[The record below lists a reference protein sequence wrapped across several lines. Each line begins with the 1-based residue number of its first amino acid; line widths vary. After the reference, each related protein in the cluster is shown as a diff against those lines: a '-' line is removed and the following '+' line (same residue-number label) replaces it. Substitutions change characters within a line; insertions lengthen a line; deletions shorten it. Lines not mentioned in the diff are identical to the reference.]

1 MDIQE
6 LKNACNEKYA
16 QAIEGMERGEPNSGI
31 ARLLLDAAELLVEIS
46 KADFLTRVTSEQK
59 ATKLLAAAK
68 KLRAMGDTSAVYR
81 DLTGRTLKVIP
92 KKFVLDPH
100 TEETSEHTQ
109 KDTAQAPQS
118 VEQPKQEENAEGDA
132 PQAEERITGEPQK
145 KTEEQSDEQVS
156 EAEKGESD
164 EPTLDEL
171 KGLLHSKSG
180 KGKAYGKEDT
190 SGYRFAWDDLPKISF
205 DDVAGLAD
213 VKEAVMRK
221 VLLPLKN
228 PELYEGYIKK
238 NGGGLLLYGPPGT
251 GKTMIAAAIAHE
263 IGAKFC
269 SLGPSDLVMQGVGNS
284 ETAAVALFKEARS
297 FPCAVLFFDEIESI
311 CPASTH
317 AQGARQLR
325 SELLRQ
331 IQGMEAYGEQNDK
344 ILFLIAATN
353 KPWDIDPAFI
363 RPGRFGTR
371 IYVGLPDAPARQYML
386 EMRLN
391 KILQTGKV
399 IVGNIDA
406 AQIVEKTEGFN
417 GADMANLL
425 DEVQELSALRS
436 AKTGIKEILQEDFD
450 NALKKI
456 TSSVQEKDMQKL
468 REWKEQNG

>member
-1 MDIQE
+1 MTAMDIQE

-16 QAIEGMERGEPNSGI
+16 QAIEGMERGNPNAEI
-31 ARLLLDAAELLVEIS
+31 ARLLLDAAELLVKIS
-46 KADFLTRVTSEQK
+46 KADFLTRAASENK
-59 ATKLLAAAK
+59 AAKLLAAAK
-68 KLRAMGDTSAVYR
+68 KLRATGDASAVYR
-81 DLTGRTLKVIP
+81 DLTGRTLKVTP
-92 KKFVLDPH
+92 AKAP
-100 TEETSEHTQ
+100 
-109 KDTAQAPQS
+109 QAPD
-118 VEQPKQEENAEGDA
+118 VLMRENASDTHA
-132 PQAEERITGEPQK
+132 QAEERNDEPTGK
-145 KTEEQSDEQVS
+145 AEEQPAEQTP
-156 EAEKGESD
+156 EEPYEEEQEEQKSD

-171 KGLLHSKSG
+171 KGLLHSKNG
-180 KGKAYGKEDT
+180 RGKAYGKEDT

-228 PELYEGYIKK
+228 PELYEGYVKK

-284 ETAAVALFKEARS
+284 EKAAVALFKEARS

-399 IVGNIDA
+399 LVSNIDA

>member
-16 QAIEGMERGEPNSGI
+16 QAIEGMERGDANAEI
-31 ARLLLDAAELLVEIS
+31 ARLLLDAAELLVKIS
-46 KADFLTRVTSEQK
+46 KADFLTRAASENK
-59 ATKLLAAAK
+59 AAKLLAAAK
-68 KLRAMGDTSAVYR
+68 KLRATGDTSAVYR
-81 DLTGRTLKVIP
+81 ELTGRTLKVTP
-92 KKFVLDPH
+92 AK
-100 TEETSEHTQ
+100 
-109 KDTAQAPQS
+109 APQ
-118 VEQPKQEENAEGDA
+118 VPDVPMQENASDTHA
-132 PQAEERITGEPQK
+132 QAEERNDEPLEK
-145 KTEEQSDEQVS
+145 AEEQPAEQTP
-156 EAEKGESD
+156 EEPYEEEQEEQKSD

-171 KGLLHSKSG
+171 KGLLHSKNG
-180 KGKAYGKEDT
+180 RGKAYGKEDT

-228 PELYEGYIKK
+228 PELYEGYVKK

-284 ETAAVALFKEARS
+284 EKAAVALFKEARS

-399 IVGNIDA
+399 LVGNIDA

>member
-6 LKNACNEKYA
+6 LKNACNQKYG
-16 QAIEGMERGEPNSGI
+16 QAIEGMEQGKPNADI
-31 ARLLLDAAELLVEIS
+31 ARLLLDAASDLLAIA
-46 KADFLTRVTSEQK
+46 KTDFLTRAACENK
-59 ATKLLAAAK
+59 AAKLLAAAK
-68 KLRAMGDTSAVYR
+68 KLRAEGDASAVYR
-81 DLTGRTLKVIP
+81 DLTGRALRANPVP
-92 KKFVLDPH
+92 PQ
-100 TEETSEHTQ
+100 SR
-109 KDTAQAPQS
+109 APQS
-118 VEQPKQEENAEGDA
+118 PA
-132 PQAEERITGEPQK
+132 PQGA
-145 KTEEQSDEQVS
+145 
-156 EAEKGESD
+156 
-164 EPTLDEL
+164 
-171 KGLLHSKSG
+171 
-180 KGKAYGKEDT
+180 
-190 SGYRFAWDDLPKISF
+190 
-205 DDVAGLAD
+205 

-228 PELYEGYIKK
+228 PELYEGYVKK

-284 ETAAVALFKEARS
+284 EKACVALFKEARS

-311 CPASTH
+311 CPDNTH

-353 KPWDIDPAFI
+353 KPWEIDPAFV
-363 RPGRFGTR
+363 RPGRFGIR
-371 IYVGLPDAPARQYML
+371 VYVGLPDAPARRYML
-386 EMRLN
+386 DMRLN

-399 IVGNIDA
+399 LVGNIDA

-436 AKTGIKEILQEDFD
+436 AKTGVKEILQEDFD
-450 NALKKI
+450 RALEKI

>member
-1 MDIQE
+1 MTAMDIQE

-16 QAIEGMERGEPNSGI
+16 QAIEGMERGDANAEI
-31 ARLLLDAAELLVEIS
+31 ARLLLDAAELLVKIS
-46 KADFLTRVTSEQK
+46 KADFLTRAASENK
-59 ATKLLAAAK
+59 AAKLLAAAK
-68 KLRAMGDTSAVYR
+68 KLRATGDTSAVYR
-81 DLTGRTLKVIP
+81 DLTGRTLNVVQAKAP
-92 KKFVLDPH
+92 
-100 TEETSEHTQ
+100 
-109 KDTAQAPQS
+109 QAPVAPIQG
-118 VEQPKQEENAEGDA
+118 NASGHIQD
-132 PQAEERITGEPQK
+132 QAEERNDESTEK
-145 KTEEQSDEQVS
+145 DEEQAVEQAP
-156 EAEKGESD
+156 EEPYEEEQEEQKGD

-171 KGLLHSKSG
+171 KGLLHSKNG
-180 KGKAYGKEDT
+180 RGKAYGKEDT

-213 VKEAVMRK
+213 VKEAVLRK

-228 PELYEGYIKK
+228 PELYEGYVKK

-284 ETAAVALFKEARS
+284 EKAAVALFKEARS

-311 CPASTH
+311 CPTSTH

-399 IVGNIDA
+399 LVGNIDA

>member
-6 LKNACNEKYA
+6 LKNACNQKYG
-16 QAIEGMERGEPNSGI
+16 QAIEGMEQGKPNADI
-31 ARLLLDAAELLVEIS
+31 ARLLLDAASDLLAIA
-46 KADFLTRVTSEQK
+46 KTDFLTRAACENK
-59 ATKLLAAAK
+59 AAKLLAAAK
-68 KLRAMGDTSAVYR
+68 KLRAEGDASAVYR
-81 DLTGRTLKVIP
+81 DLTGRALRTNPVP
-92 KKFVLDPH
+92 PH
-100 TEETSEHTQ
+100 SR
-109 KDTAQAPQS
+109 APQS
-118 VEQPKQEENAEGDA
+118 PAPQGAAEHLSESPERAEG
-132 PQAEERITGEPQK
+132 QSCAEEAPEVSAAQGSLPEAEESLAADGEP
-145 KTEEQSDEQVS
+145 
-156 EAEKGESD
+156 A
-164 EPTLDEL
+164 LDEL
-171 KGLLHSKSG
+171 KELLRAKGG
-180 KGKAYGKEDT
+180 KGRAYGKEDT

-205 DDVAGLAD
+205 DDVAGLDD

-228 PELYEGYIKK
+228 PELYEGYVKK

-284 ETAAVALFKEARS
+284 EKACVALFKEARS

-311 CPASTH
+311 CPANTH

-353 KPWDIDPAFI
+353 KPWEIDPAFV
-363 RPGRFGTR
+363 RPGRFGIR
-371 IYVGLPDAPARQYML
+371 VYVGLPDAPARRYML
-386 EMRLN
+386 DMRLN

-399 IVGNIDA
+399 LVGNIDA
-406 AQIVEKTEGFN
+406 AQVVEKTEGFN

-436 AKTGIKEILQEDFD
+436 AKTGVKEILQEDFD
-450 NALKKI
+450 RALEKI

>member
-1 MDIQE
+1 M
-6 LKNACNEKYA
+6 
-16 QAIEGMERGEPNSGI
+16 
-31 ARLLLDAAELLVEIS
+31 
-46 KADFLTRVTSEQK
+46 
-59 ATKLLAAAK
+59 
-68 KLRAMGDTSAVYR
+68 
-81 DLTGRTLKVIP
+81 
-92 KKFVLDPH
+92 
-100 TEETSEHTQ
+100 
-109 KDTAQAPQS
+109 
-118 VEQPKQEENAEGDA
+118 
-132 PQAEERITGEPQK
+132 
-145 KTEEQSDEQVS
+145 
-156 EAEKGESD
+156 
-164 EPTLDEL
+164 
-171 KGLLHSKSG
+171 HSKSG

-284 ETAAVALFKEARS
+284 EKAAVALFKEARS

-399 IVGNIDA
+399 LVGNIDA

>member
-1 MDIQE
+1 MTAMDIRE
-6 LKNACNEKYA
+6 LKNVCNEKYA
-16 QAIEGMERGEPNSGI
+16 QAIEGMERGDANAEI
-31 ARLLLDAAELLVEIS
+31 ARLLLDVAELLVKIS
-46 KADFLTRVTSEQK
+46 KADFLTRVASENK
-59 ATKLLAAAK
+59 AAKLLAAAK
-68 KLRAMGDTSAVYR
+68 KLRATGDTSAVYR
-81 DLTGRTLKVIP
+81 DLTGRTLNVVP
-92 KKFVLDPH
+92 K
-100 TEETSEHTQ
+100 
-109 KDTAQAPQS
+109 TAPQAPA
-118 VEQPKQEENAEGDA
+118 VPMRENASDRIQD
-132 PQAEERITGEPQK
+132 QAEERNDEPTEK
-145 KTEEQSDEQVS
+145 AEEQPAEQVP
-156 EAEKGESD
+156 ENADDVPESD

-171 KGLLHSKSG
+171 KGLLHSKNG
-180 KGKAYGKEDT
+180 RGKAYGKEDT

-228 PELYEGYIKK
+228 PELYEGYVKK

-284 ETAAVALFKEARS
+284 EKAAVALFKEARS

-353 KPWDIDPAFI
+353 KPWDIDPAFV
-363 RPGRFGTR
+363 RPGRFGIR
-371 IYVGLPDAPARQYML
+371 VYVGLPDAPARKYML
-386 EMRLN
+386 DMRLN

-399 IVGNIDA
+399 LVGDIDA
-406 AQIVEKTEGFN
+406 EGVVEKTEGFN

-450 NALKKI
+450 NALGKI